1 MKVQGK
7 LHVRVEMGNFNDD
20 GSPAFCIYSQMR
32 DGRYTRLDQTLYHP
46 NTSKVIKTVRVTKQP
61 DSKELME
68 ALKKGVIEAKAAKAA
83 EEAEASA
90 IEEAKDKAALE
101 GLIEPEDL
109 KKDKA
114 EQ

>member
-1 MKVQGK
+1 MT
-7 LHVRVEMGNFNDD
+7 M
-20 GSPAFCIYSQMR
+20 S
-32 DGRYTRLDQTLYHP
+32 
-46 NTSKVIKTVRVTKQP
+46 VTKQP

-83 EEAEASA
+83 EEAEARA

>member
-1 MKVQGK
+1 
-7 LHVRVEMGNFNDD
+7 
-20 GSPAFCIYSQMR
+20 
-32 DGRYTRLDQTLYHP
+32 
-46 NTSKVIKTVRVTKQP
+46 
-61 DSKELME
+61 ME

-83 EEAEASA
+83 EEAEARA